1 MLQRHPNVESE
12 LRNEPKGMPSNLD
25 LKGCEPQKPRFFRPR
40 TIMSAAESHILPVYS
55 PPEQVFVRG
64 EGCWIWDDK
73 GERYLD
79 CIAGIAVNALG
90 HAPPVLQRALTEQAA
105 KLWHTSN
112 MFKIAGQEEL
122 AAKYVRDSFA
132 DVVFFTNSGT
142 EAVEGALKTARK
154 YHTANG
160 APERVDIV
168 GFQGSFHGR
177 SYAAINASGNPSYL
191 EGFGP
196 RLPGFV
202 QVAFGDHDALK
213 AAIGPTTAAV
223 IVEPVQGEG
232 GVRAIPDQCLR
243 GLRELADKEGFL
255 IIFDEVQSGAARTGK
270 MWAHE
275 WAGVTPDIMAVAKG
289 VGGGFPMGAFLATRE
304 AAKGMVRGVHG
315 TTFGGNPLAMA
326 VGNACYDEL
335 SKPEFLEHVNKMAN
349 HLGQALEGVKDR
361 HPNLVEEVRG
371 KGLLRGLKLKIDPKP
386 LQGALRD
393 RKVLVGVAGDNV
405 LRLAPPLIIDEAQVS
420 QAVDAIDSALA
431 AHEANG

>member
-1 MLQRHPNVESE
+1 
-12 LRNEPKGMPSNLD
+12 MP
-25 LKGCEPQKPRFFRPR
+25 
-40 TIMSAAESHILPVYS
+40 AAESHILPVYG
-55 PPEQVFVRG
+55 PPEQNFVRG

-73 GERYLD
+73 GDKYLD

-90 HAPPVLQRALTEQAA
+90 HAAPVLVKALTEQAG

-142 EAVEGALKTARK
+142 EAIEGALKTARK

-160 APERVDIV
+160 NPERVDII

-191 EGFGP
+191 DGFGP
-196 RLPGFV
+196 RLPGFI
-202 QVAFGDHDALK
+202 QVPFGDHDALK
-213 AAIGPTTAAV
+213 AAVGPTTAAV
-223 IVEPVQGEG
+223 IIEPVQGEG
-232 GVRAIPDQCLR
+232 GVRAVPEQCLQ
-243 GLRELADKEGFL
+243 GLRKLADEQGFL
-255 IIFDEVQSGAARTGK
+255 IIFDEVQSGAGRTGK
-270 MWAHE
+270 MWAHQ
-275 WAGVTPDIMAVAKG
+275 WSGITPDIMAVAKG

-304 AAKGMVRGVHG
+304 AAKGMVKGVHG

-335 SKPEFLEHVNKMAN
+335 SKPEFLERVNAVAN
-349 HLGQALEGVKDR
+349 QLGQALEGLKDR
-361 HPNLVEEVRG
+361 HPHLVVDVRG
-371 KGLLRGLKLKIDPKP
+371 KGLLRGLKLNVDPRLIQEK
-386 LQGALRD
+386 LRD

-405 LRLAPPLIIDEAQVS
+405 LRLAPPLVINEAEIS
-420 QAVDAIDSALA
+420 EAINAIDAVLA
-431 AHEANG
+431 AQMAEAGA

>member
-1 MLQRHPNVESE
+1 
-12 LRNEPKGMPSNLD
+12 
-25 LKGCEPQKPRFFRPR
+25 
-40 TIMSAAESHILPVYS
+40 MSAAESHILPVYS
-55 PPEQVFVRG
+55 PPQQNFERG

-90 HAPPVLQRALTEQAA
+90 HAPPVLVKALTDQAN

-112 MFKIAGQEEL
+112 MFKVKGQEEL
-122 AAKYVRDSFA
+122 AAKYTRDSFA

-142 EAVEGALKTARK
+142 EAIEGALKTARK
-154 YHTANG
+154 YHSANG
-160 APERVDIV
+160 APERIDII

-196 RLPGFV
+196 RLPGFI
-202 QVAFGDHDALK
+202 QVPFGDHDALK

-223 IVEPVQGEG
+223 ILEPVQGEG
-232 GVRAIPDQCLR
+232 GVRAVPEQCLR

-255 IIFDEVQSGAARTGK
+255 LIFDEVQSGAGRTGK
-270 MWAHE
+270 MWAHQ
-275 WAGVTPDIMAVAKG
+275 WSGVTPDIMAVAKG
-289 VGGGFPMGAFLATRE
+289 VGGGFPMGAFLATKE
-304 AAKGMVRGVHG
+304 AAKGMVVGVHG

-335 SKPEFLEHVNKMAN
+335 SKPALLEHVNLTAN
-349 HLGQALEGVKDR
+349 HLGQALEGLKDR
-361 HPNLVEEVRG
+361 HPDLVVDVRG
-371 KGLLRGLKLKIDPKP
+371 KGLLRGIKLTINPKDI
-386 LQGALRD
+386 QGKLRD

-405 LRLAPPLIIDEAQVS
+405 LRLAPPLIIDETQIRE
-420 QAVDAIDSALA
+420 AVDAIDAVLTA
-431 AHEANG
+431 YATQANG